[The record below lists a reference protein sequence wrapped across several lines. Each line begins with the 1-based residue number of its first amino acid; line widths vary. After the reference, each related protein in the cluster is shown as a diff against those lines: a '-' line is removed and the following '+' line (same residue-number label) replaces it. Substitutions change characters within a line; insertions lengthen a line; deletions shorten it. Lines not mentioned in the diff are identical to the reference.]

1 MREACPAAG
10 RRNFLLVRLYT
21 APVAMENNFAL
32 STDIHNQQT
41 A

>member
-1 MREACPAAG
+1 MRKACPAAG
-10 RRNFLLVRLYT
+10 RRNFLLARLYT
-21 APVAMENNFAL
+21 APGAMENNFAL

>member
-1 MREACPAAG
+1 MQKACPAAG
-10 RRNFLLVRLYT
+10 RRDFFLARLYT
-21 APVAMENNFAL
+21 ALVAVENNFAL

>member
-1 MREACPAAG
+1 MRKACPAAG
-10 RRNFLLVRLYT
+10 WRNFPFARLYT
-21 APVAMENNFAL
+21 APVAVENNFAL